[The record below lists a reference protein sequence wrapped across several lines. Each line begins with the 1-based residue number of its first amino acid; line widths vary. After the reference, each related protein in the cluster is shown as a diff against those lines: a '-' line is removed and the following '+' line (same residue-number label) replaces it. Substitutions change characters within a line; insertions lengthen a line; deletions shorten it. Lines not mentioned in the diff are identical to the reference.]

1 MYGTTRISKKWLE
14 WLAGQHASANT
25 TLAKG
30 YLDQLGRSGET
41 SPSRPIV
48 FLTIAGVL
56 QFRIGRWDGGLPMQR
71 DNWRLRCFA
80 ADLMSF
86 QGYRKELL

>member
-1 MYGTTRISKKWLE
+1 M
-14 WLAGQHASANT
+14 
-25 TLAKG
+25 
-30 YLDQLGRSGET
+30 
-41 SPSRPIV
+41 

-71 DNWRLRCFA
+71 DNWRLRFFA